1 MKTPTPAQAPIL
13 LPLAQPLGERAGG
26 WGPLPQSPSPAAGRG
41 ALPRVFALLLLL
53 PTLLLAPAH
62 TALAQGPSPITAEV
76 DRTTLTTD
84 EALNLTI
91 TVRTTTSE
99 QVSPEL
105 PSFDGFDI
113 LGTSTSQQLVFESGR
128 LSSQMTYAFRLRPNQ
143 VGALSIPAIEVSI
156 DGQRYETEPIAIIA
170 TPGSGPVIPSAE
182 PGRPGATAGDRA
194 MFVEASVDN
203 PEPYVGA
210 PVVYT
215 FRFYRD
221 PRSGGL
227 PRQPRYSAPAFTGF
241 WNKYAPDQ
249 SSATERIGD
258 RIYEVAE
265 LKTVIYP
272 TAPGPVRIEPA
283 KLSIPSGFFNA
294 GATLETE
301 PVDLQVRPLPD
312 GAPEGFDGAV
322 GRFRIDAALD
332 NDRAAV
338 GEPLGLTVSLR
349 GEGNLDALP
358 DPRWPE
364 LPAGWRDFEQRA
376 TLDSRAE
383 GGRVDGEKRFER
395 LLIPGQPGSSTLPPI
410 RYVFFDPDAG
420 AYQTIETA
428 PLEVAVMPGAASG
441 DAAAG
446 AGGAGSGRGAEGS
459 GGSADPS
466 ASAAIPDVL
475 TYGQAGLLA
484 RPPAALMWLLWLLPL
499 ALLAGDR
506 LWTRQR
512 RRRAAARAAAPARAQ
527 AYASARA
534 KLDRAAKAGPEA
546 PALAERALRDYLAAR
561 LERPAAGLS
570 SEALAADLRA
580 RGIAPSLIERVTRCL
595 ATAEAARYAG
605 AAGGGNASAA
615 LLGEVEAVIGEM
627 EATWPG

>member
-1 MKTPTPAQAPIL
+1 MKTPTPAQAPRL
-13 LPLAQPLGERAGG
+13 AEDRGPLAPIL
-26 WGPLPQSPSPAAGRG
+26 
-41 ALPRVFALLLLL
+41 ALLLLV
-53 PTLLLAPAH
+53 PALLVAPAH
-62 TALAQGPSPITAEV
+62 RALAQGPSPITAEV

-128 LSSQMTYAFRLRPNQ
+128 LNSQMSYSFRLRPNQ
-143 VGALSIPAIEVSI
+143 VGTLSIPAIEVTI
-156 DGQRYETEPIAIIA
+156 DGQSHETEPIAITA
-170 TPGSGPVIPSAE
+170 TPGSVPVIPSAE
-182 PGRPGATAGDRA
+182 AGRPGAAAGDRA

-227 PRQPRYSAPAFTGF
+227 ARQPRYSAPAFTGF

-249 SSATERIGD
+249 SSVTERLGD

-283 KLSIPSGFFNA
+283 KLSIPSGFFSS

-301 PVDLQVRPLPD
+301 PVDLDVRPLPD

-322 GRFRIDAALD
+322 GRFRMDAALD
-332 NDRAAV
+332 NDRAEV

-420 AYQTIETA
+420 AYQTIETT
-428 PLEVAVMPGAASG
+428 PLEVAVMPGAAAG

-446 AGGAGSGRGAEGS
+446 AGGAGTEWA
-459 GGSADPS
+459 GGSADPG
-466 ASAAIPDVL
+466 ASATIPDVL
-475 TYGQAGLLA
+475 PYGQAGLLA

-512 RRRAAARAAAPARAQ
+512 RRRTAARAAAPARAQ

-534 KLDRAAKAGPEA
+534 DLDRAAQAGAQA

-561 LERPAAGLS
+561 LDRPAAGLS
-570 SEALAADLRA
+570 SEALAADLRT
-580 RGIAPSLIERVTRCL
+580 RGFAPPLIERVTRCL
-595 ATAEAARYAG
+595 ATAEAARYTG
-605 AAGGGNASAA
+605 SAGGWDASAA
-615 LLGEVEAVIGEM
+615 LLGEVEAVIGAL
-627 EATWPG
+627 EAAWPG